1 MSQVLNP
8 RPAVAIKIAPTLSST
23 KKNMGN
29 YTGKKPAKWELYK
42 QDNDDSSM
50 DLYMSNYAG
59 SRQTPSV
66 VQINGEVAGLQ
77 ETE

>member
-1 MSQVLNP
+1 
-8 RPAVAIKIAPTLSST
+8 
-23 KKNMGN
+23 MGN

-59 SRQTPSV
+59 SRQTPKRCP
-66 VQINGEVAGLQ
+66 NKWGGGRVAGN
-77 ETE
+77 